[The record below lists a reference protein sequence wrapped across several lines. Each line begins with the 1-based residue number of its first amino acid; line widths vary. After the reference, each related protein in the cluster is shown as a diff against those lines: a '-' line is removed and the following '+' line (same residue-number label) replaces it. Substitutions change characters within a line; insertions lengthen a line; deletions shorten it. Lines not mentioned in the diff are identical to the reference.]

1 MNCLFQ
7 TVSKFNENK
16 DMGSNVVFQT
26 ATNMTFPNLTVCH
39 TRYFD
44 KARMAGI
51 VLVTCT
57 RFFTLHTLPNILAY
71 GVNDT
76 LASYMTSILDS
87 GYLKQYRSY
96 ESSTSIGEMY
106 VMGQNDSE
114 HQLNRILHANNF
126 TLLELFEALAVR

>member
-1 MNCLFQ
+1 M
-7 TVSKFNENK
+7 SKFNANK

-44 KARMAGI
+44 KARMAGKG
-51 VLVTCT
+51 TCRYCSM
-57 RFFTLHTLPNILAY
+57 RFFPIRTPHSFSAY
-71 GVNDT
+71 GINDT

-87 GYLKQYRSY
+87 GYVNQYRTY
-96 ESSTSIGEMY
+96 ESSSSIGEKY
-106 VMGQNDSE
+106 VMMQNHSE
-114 HQLNRILHANNF
+114 HQLNRILHVNNF